1 MATTFLSKTNVNSTE
16 NMTCHF
22 INNDVLLGGY
32 DMIKILQNYL
42 RFRSINISN
51 CPGISKFPTNI
62 MKVIYSD
69 IK

>member
-1 MATTFLSKTNVNSTE
+1 
-16 NMTCHF
+16 MTSHF

-42 RFRSINISN
+42 GFRSINIFN